1 MWFSLLE
8 DLWVLKKTFS
18 EVITGIFN
26 LKFWNLT
33 ILKKALLMEES
44 LGIFWA
50 CSIGIMFIIN
60 IISNNL
66 IFTKMFM
73 STSVEGSMEAQNG
86 IQLLLQS

>member
-1 MWFSLLE
+1 
-8 DLWVLKKTFS
+8 
-18 EVITGIFN
+18 
-26 LKFWNLT
+26 
-33 ILKKALLMEES
+33 MEES

-73 STSVEGSMEAQNG
+73 STSVEGSVEAQNG

>member
-1 MWFSLLE
+1 
-8 DLWVLKKTFS
+8 
-18 EVITGIFN
+18 
-26 LKFWNLT
+26 
-33 ILKKALLMEES
+33 MEES

-66 IFTKMFM
+66 IFTKMFI
-73 STSVEGSMEAQNG
+73 SVEGSMEAQNG